1 MKNLLEYLY
10 VYDLEVIREARSSL
24 ISVLEDSKSATQ
36 NMLLNWYMFDRQI
49 IAETE
54 DGIVATICGKPV

>member
-10 VYDLEVIREARSSL
+10 VYDLESIREAKSSL
-24 ISVLEDSKSATQ
+24 ISALEDSKSTAQ
-36 NMLLNWYMFDRQI
+36 NIFLNWYMFDRQI
-49 IAETE
+49 FADTE